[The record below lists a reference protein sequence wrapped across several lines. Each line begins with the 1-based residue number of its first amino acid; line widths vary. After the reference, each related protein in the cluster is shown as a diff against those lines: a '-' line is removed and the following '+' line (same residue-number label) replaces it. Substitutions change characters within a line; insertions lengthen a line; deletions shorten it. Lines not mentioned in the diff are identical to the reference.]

1 MKAGRGQNSV
11 VGRRQYDAF
20 ARFDDDDDVLPGRIR
35 SRRWSNDDCV
45 VVVVFSTPKTV
56 FVVGELRKSNVVV
69 ATNRTSEARRIATLR
84 TLAWKERGMGK
95 IAIYV

>member
-35 SRRWSNDDCV
+35 SRRWSNDDC
-45 VVVVFSTPKTV
+45 VVVFSTPKTV